1 MIPRGTP
8 YCSSDS
14 WMYSKVQISS
24 AALLFLLVTV
34 HQGTCASL
42 KGQKAVFQLNA
53 PDEYGTLSPGAN
65 IPSLGS
71 FTLCIDIRLRQNN
84 KNGMVAFTYN
94 TDMKRARSVPHHELG
109 IMIKN
114 RKPIIWL
121 FHKQIDVE
129 KDISLGNWHTMCLTW
144 DGNTREAHV
153 YLNKIHVLSRT
164 LNSAYNLAQNGSL
177 VLGRKHSR
185 RADRLRLDR
194 KIFVGDLYLFRLWD
208 HAKGHQSILQLDC
221 EDGNVITWDSRQWDF
236 VGSILKYDPSLP
248 CSKTVLKSR
257 FKRSGSSTD
266 CDKSEECG
274 KSEGGTQ
281 TGTTSSKV
289 TLRPSSTKETSTTPT
304 GISSPPNTTAVS
316 TTPPE
321 ISNPPNTTE
330 VNPTPTEISS
340 PPNATEISTTPSEI
354 SPPPNTTEINTSRTG
369 TLPRPNRTESSTI
382 LTGTSPQ
389 PNRTENTTTV
399 TGISPEMNRTGNSFT
414 KAAISPMTENTT
426 TLTVTSS
433 PPNTTENRMTVNGTS
448 SPPNTTGNS
457 FTNATISPETVN
469 SSTVAGSSPPW
480 DRTENRMTLN
490 GTSSPLNTTGN
501 SFTNATISPVTVK
514 SSTVAGSRP
523 PWDRT
528 ENRMTLNGTSSPL
541 NTTGDSFTNATI
553 SPVTVNS
560 STVTGSSPPWDR
572 TENTTTLTGTSSPPN
587 TTENTTT
594 LTGTSS
600 PPNTTGNYFT
610 NAAISPMTENS
621 TTLTGTLSPQ
631 NTTGNS
637 FTNATIS
644 LMTVNSST
652 VTSLSPPWD
661 RTGNFISDMT
671 TSPETVNMTITGTSS
686 PQNTT
691 GYSFTNMT
699 ISFGTGNPVINKT
712 SSSGTGDSMFTNGT
726 SSPQITTVNI
736 TTDTE
741 TSLPQI
747 TTVYT
752 TPSPQNTT
760 ASTMTTN
767 ETLSTQKITGNS
779 VTNIRIQPRTVYIIT
794 MNNTSIAQNTTDT
807 ENLLFK
813 NGMTTTTNRT
823 SPSQIIPVNST
834 IIMMTP
840 PLQNTTV
847 NGTVTSPPQN
857 TTVNGTVTSPPQ
869 NTTENPLMISP
880 TDASAVAL
888 IVSQLEKILQRESI
902 NEGLAVTLINTI
914 SNLINASLDAVASS
928 SRQILNIVDR
938 IGEKLQFSTESINI
952 TSPFLALAVNK
963 INATAFGGADFSISN
978 ITNLQDSLDE
988 GSPQAGF
995 AMIELPSSLFKNLS
1009 LEELDS
1015 VSRIQFSFHE
1025 KPTLFQDSNIT
1036 NTSMLNSHII
1046 ASSVNANISISDL
1059 ADPVKITFKN
1069 LQLAQDNLTV
1079 ECVFWDFRKN
1089 NGSGGWNSQGC
1100 TTAQITSNQTVCECN
1115 HLTHFGVLLAISR
1128 EPITD
1133 RVQQRIL
1140 SFITYIG
1147 CGLSSI
1153 CLAMTLVTYLI
1164 FEKLRRDYPSK
1175 ILINLCTALLF
1186 LNMVFLI
1193 DSWIAVYDIEGLCI
1207 AVAALLHYFL
1217 LASFTW
1223 MSLEA
1228 LHMYLA
1234 LVKVFNTYV
1243 RKYILK
1249 FCILGWGIPIVVVA
1263 IILGTG
1269 ANGQHNYGSGAYG
1282 RDANTTLDEFCWIN
1296 NDTTFYV
1303 AAVGYFCI
1311 MFLVNLSMFIVVLT
1325 QLCQIKSKKH
1335 HRNAQKSVFRDMR
1348 SVAGLTFLLG
1358 ITWGFAF
1365 FAWGPVNLPFMYLFA
1380 IFNTLQGTFIFIFHC
1395 AIKENVQ
1402 KEWRRHLCC
1411 GKLTLPEYSDWSI
1424 TATNNT
1430 KKLQPLVQGMSLSST
1445 SNNSLQSTSPL
1456 YPARDYSCH
1465 PNVNGARL

>member
-433 PPNTTENRMTVNGTS
+433 PPNTTEN
-448 SPPNTTGNS
+448 
-457 FTNATISPETVN
+457 
-469 SSTVAGSSPPW
+469 
-480 DRTENRMTLN
+480 
-490 GTSSPLNTTGN
+490 
-501 SFTNATISPVTVK
+501 
-514 SSTVAGSRP
+514 
-523 PWDRT
+523 
-528 ENRMTLNGTSSPL
+528 
-541 NTTGDSFTNATI
+541 
-553 SPVTVNS
+553 
-560 STVTGSSPPWDR
+560 
-572 TENTTTLTGTSSPPN
+572 TTTLTGTSSPPN

-747 TTVYT
+747 TTVNNSPADGTSTTQNTTVYT

>member
-1 MIPRGTP
+1 MIPCGTP
-8 YCSSDS
+8 YCS

-34 HQGTCASL
+34 NQGTCDSL
-42 KGQKAVFQLNA
+42 KGQKAVFQLYA
-53 PDEYGTLSPGAN
+53 PDEYGTLSPEVN

-71 FTLCIDIRLRQNN
+71 FTLCINIRLRQNN
-84 KNGMVAFTYN
+84 KDGMVVFTYN

-114 RKPIIWL
+114 RKPRIWL

-129 KDISLGNWHTMCLTW
+129 NGISLGNWHTVCLTW
-144 DGNTREAHV
+144 NGNTREAHV

-164 LNSAYNLAQNGSL
+164 LNNAYSLAHNGSL

-208 HAKGHQSILQLDC
+208 YAKGHQSILQLDC
-221 EDGNVITWDSRQWDF
+221 EDGNVVTWDSWQWDF
-236 VGSILKYDPSLP
+236 MGSILKYDPSLP
-248 CSKTVLKSR
+248 CNSA
-257 FKRSGSSTD
+257 TD
-266 CDKSEECG
+266 CDKSEECQKPKG
-274 KSEGGTQ
+274 RTP
-281 TGTTSSKV
+281 TGTTPSKV
-289 TLRPSSTKETSTTPT
+289 TLRPSSTKETSTTST
-304 GISSPPNTTAVS
+304 GISSPPNTTEVS

-330 VNPTPTEISS
+330 SSTIVTGTSRALHRTEVNPTLPEISNPPNTTEIS
-340 PPNATEISTTPSEI
+340 ATPSEI

-369 TLPRPNRTESSTI
+369 ILPRPNRTE
-382 LTGTSPQ
+382 
-389 PNRTENTTTV
+389 NT
-399 TGISPEMNRTGNSFT
+399 
-414 KAAISPMTENTT
+414 A

-433 PPNTTENRMTVNGTS
+433 PPNTTENRMTLNGIS
-448 SPPNTTGNS
+448 SPPNTTDNS
-457 FTNATISPETVN
+457 FTNA
-469 SSTVAGSSPPW
+469 A
-480 DRTENRMTLN
+480 
-490 GTSSPLNTTGN
+490 
-501 SFTNATISPVTVK
+501 ISPV
-514 SSTVAGSRP
+514 
-523 PWDRT
+523 
-528 ENRMTLNGTSSPL
+528 
-541 NTTGDSFTNATI
+541 
-553 SPVTVNS
+553 
-560 STVTGSSPPWDR
+560 

-587 TTENTTT
+587 TTEN
-594 LTGTSS
+594 
-600 PPNTTGNYFT
+600 
-610 NAAISPMTENS
+610 S
-621 TTLTGTLSPQ
+621 TTLTGTLPPQ

-644 LMTVNSST
+644 PMTVNNST
-652 VTSLSPPWD
+652 VTGLSPPWD
-661 RTGNFISDMT
+661 QTGKFISDMT
-671 TSPETVNMTITGTSS
+671 TSPKTVNMTITGTSS

-691 GYSFTNMT
+691 EYSFTNMT

-712 SSSGTGDSMFTNGT
+712 GSSGTGESMLTNGT
-726 SSPQITTVNI
+726 SSPQIITVNI

-747 TTVYT
+747 TTVNNSPEDGTFTTQNTTVYT

-760 ASTMTTN
+760 ASTVTTN
-767 ETLSTQKITGNS
+767 ETLSTQKIT
-779 VTNIRIQPRTVYIIT
+779 VYIVT
-794 MNNTSIAQNTTDT
+794 MNNTSIAQNTT
-807 ENLLFK
+807 
-813 NGMTTTTNRT
+813 GMTTTTKRT

-834 IIMMTP
+834 IITMTPPLQDTTVNRTATSPPQNTTVNSTIITMSPPLQNTTVNRTATSPPQNTTVNSTIITMTP

-847 NGTVTSPPQN
+847 NGTE
-857 TTVNGTVTSPPQ
+857 TSPPQ

-888 IVSQLEKILQRESI
+888 IVSQLEKILQQDSI

-928 SRQILNIVDR
+928 SRQILDIVDR

-1009 LEELDS
+1009 SEELDS

-1025 KPTLFQDSNIT
+1025 KPTLFQNSNIT
-1036 NTSMLNSHII
+1036 NTFMLNSHII
-1046 ASSVNANISISDL
+1046 ASSVNANTSISDL

-1069 LQLAQDNLTV
+1069 LQLTQDNLTV
-1079 ECVFWDFRKN
+1079 ECVFWDFLKN

-1133 RVQQRIL
+1133 LVQQRIL

-1153 CLAMTLVTYLI
+1153 CLAMTLVTYLL

-1193 DSWIAVYDIEGLCI
+1193 DSWIAIYDIEGLCI

-1269 ANGQHNYGSGAYG
+1269 ANGQHNYGSGSYG
-1282 RDANTTLDEFCWIN
+1282 RDDNTTLDEFCWIN

-1430 KKLQPLVQGMSLSST
+1430 KKLQSRVQGMSLSST

>member
-1 MIPRGTP
+1 MIPCGTP
-8 YCSSDS
+8 HCSSDS
-14 WMYSKVQISS
+14 WMYSKVQITST
-24 AALLFLLVTV
+24 ALLLLLVTV

-129 KDISLGNWHTMCLTW
+129 KDISLGNWHTVCLTW
-144 DGNTREAHV
+144 DGKTREAHV

-164 LNSAYNLAQNGSL
+164 LNSAYSLAQNGSL

-208 HAKGHQSILQLDC
+208 HAKGHLSILQLDC
-221 EDGNVITWDSRQWDF
+221 EDGNVITWNSRQWDF

-248 CSKTVLKSR
+248 CSKAVLKSR
-257 FKRSGSSTD
+257 FKRSDSSTD

-281 TGTTSSKV
+281 T
-289 TLRPSSTKETSTTPT
+289 ETSTTPT
-304 GISSPPNTTAVS
+304 GISSPPNTTEVS

-330 VNPTPTEISS
+330 SSTIVTGTSRALHRTEVNPAPTEISS
-340 PPNATEISTTPSEI
+340 PPNTTEISTTPSEI
-354 SPPPNTTEINTSRTG
+354 PHPPNTTEINTSRTG
-369 TLPRPNRTESSTI
+369 TLPRPNRTESSRI

-389 PNRTENTTTV
+389 PNRTANTTTV
-399 TGISPEMNRTGNSFT
+399 TRISPEMNRTGNSFT

-433 PPNTTENRMTVNGTS
+433 PPNTTENRMTLNGTS
-448 SPPNTTGNS
+448 SPPNT
-457 FTNATISPETVN
+457 AVN
-469 SSTVAGSSPPW
+469 SSTVTGSSPPW

-490 GTSSPLNTTGN
+490 GTSSPPNTTGN
-501 SFTNATISPVTVK
+501 SFTNAAISPVT
-514 SSTVAGSRP
+514 GN
-523 PWDRT
+523 
-528 ENRMTLNGTSSPL
+528 E
-541 NTTGDSFTNATI
+541 I
-553 SPVTVNS
+553 NS

-572 TENTTTLTGTSSPPN
+572 TENTTTLTETSSPPN
-587 TTENTTT
+587 TTEN
-594 LTGTSS
+594 
-600 PPNTTGNYFT
+600 
-610 NAAISPMTENS
+610 S
-621 TTLTGTLSPQ
+621 TTLTGILSPQ

-644 LMTVNSST
+644 PMTVNSST
-652 VTSLSPPWD
+652 VTGLLPPWD
-661 RTGNFISDMT
+661 LTVNTMTATETPSPQNTTGNFISDMT

-691 GYSFTNMT
+691 GYSFTKMT

-712 SSSGTGDSMFTNGT
+712 GSSGTGDPMLTNGT

-736 TTDTE
+736 TTNTE

-747 TTVYT
+747 TTVNNSLADGTSTTQNTTVYT
-752 TPSPQNTT
+752 TPSPRNTT

-767 ETLSTQKITGNS
+767 ETLSAQKI
-779 VTNIRIQPRTVYIIT
+779 TVYIIT
-794 MNNTSIAQNTTDT
+794 MNNTSIAQNTT
-807 ENLLFK
+807 
-813 NGMTTTTNRT
+813 GMTTATNRT

-840 PLQNTTV
+840 PLQNTTE
-847 NGTVTSPPQN
+847 NGTETSPPQN
-857 TTVNGTVTSPPQ
+857 TTVNSTIITMTPPVQNTTVNGTETSPPQ

-888 IVSQLEKILQRESI
+888 IVSQLEKILQQESI

-928 SRQILNIVDR
+928 SNQILDIVDR

-1009 LEELDS
+1009 SEELDS

-1025 KPTLFQDSNIT
+1025 KPTLFQDFNIT

-1079 ECVFWDFRKN
+1079 ECVFWDFLKN

-1128 EPITD
+1128 EPIID

-1140 SFITYIG
+1140 SFITYVG

-1193 DSWIAVYDIEGLCI
+1193 DSWIAVYNIEGLCI

-1269 ANGQHNYGSGAYG
+1269 ANGQHNYGSGSYG

-1430 KKLQPLVQGMSLSST
+1430 KKLQPVVQGMSLSST